1 MAHDYDPVS
10 IYVELS
16 AAIYELETRGL
27 QLQVKWAA
35 EQLVGLPEHAYEQ
48 GAQKA
53 AQYKTQQFQ
62 PEHPRLIQGRSL
74 FELKEYQ
81 RAAHMLSGLNTPV
94 AVFLRCYA
102 LYLAGDKRKE

>member
-16 AAIYELETRGL
+16 AAIYELQARGL

-48 GAQKA
+48 GAQRA
-53 AQYKTQQFQ
+53 AQHKTQQLQ
-62 PEHPRLIQGRSL
+62 PEHPRLIQGRCL
-74 FELKEYQ
+74 FELKVSVTHNDPQTCDPEPC
-81 RAAHMLSGLNTPV
+81 RPSAAP
-94 AVFLRCYA
+94 AV
-102 LYLAGDKRKE
+102 

>member
-1 MAHDYDPVS
+1 MAHDCDPVS

-16 AAIYELETRGL
+16 AAIYQLEARGL

-53 AQYKTQQFQ
+53 AQYRVQQFQ
-62 PEHPRLIQGRSL
+62 IEHPKLILGRSL
-74 FELKEYQ
+74 FQLKVGTALLKPLQ
-81 RAAHMLSGLNTPV
+81 SVWLLISVPV
-94 AVFLRCYA
+94 
-102 LYLAGDKRKE
+102 GI